1 MAITHTFD
9 YVKPR
14 SLREAISF
22 LARRGGRT
30 RPLAGG
36 TDLITLIADAAV
48 LPDWVMDIKGIRE
61 LKGLELRGHKL
72 WIGARATFTDVL
84 ECAPLR
90 KRFPVLPE
98 MAQWVASN
106 GVRNRATLV
115 GNICSAVP
123 CCDTGPILLIYEAT
137 VLVQGPRAKRIIPIK
152 EWFVGP
158 RKTALKPNEL
168 VLGVEVE
175 PPREKHAACF
185 VKLRRYK
192 GEDLAQASVSIMA
205 LPNNRWRIAFGSV
218 APTPVRGYG
227 IEALLEG
234 KPLSDDLIQE
244 AVSLLPKEIAPITD
258 IRATREYRL
267 HMVGVMLS
275 RGLRAAASRLAGEG
289 PEYGTELI

>member
-1 MAITHTFD
+1 MAIAHTFD

-14 SLREAISF
+14 SLREAMSF
-22 LARRGGRT
+22 LARHGGKT

-61 LKGLELRGHKL
+61 LKGLELRGNKL

-84 ECAPLR
+84 EYAPLR

-137 VLVQGPRAKRIIPIK
+137 VVVQGPRGKRKIPIE

-168 VLGVEVE
+168 ALGIELE

-192 GEDLAQASVSIMA
+192 GEDLAQASVTIMA

-218 APTPVRGYG
+218 APTPVRGHA

-234 KPLSDDLIQE
+234 KPLSDDLIQD
-244 AVSLLPKEIAPITD
+244 AIGLLAQEIAPITD
-258 IRATREYRL
+258 IRATREYRM